1 MMRILFLDSIEKETY
16 GGMEEWIRLVGSGL
30 ADRGH
35 KITIGGRKDSEFL
48 RRVNLS
54 ETGMNF
60 LSLDISGD
68 FNPFTIGS
76 IKSFIKNNEIE
87 FVIVNFTKDIR
98 LGGIA
103 ARWEGSSK
111 VIWSVGLDITKDSLS
126 HKILTPKLIDG
137 VLTPSEA
144 LKKQITKLGYIKPA
158 SVKVI
163 PIGIPKLKDNIDR
176 VDARKK
182 IIDKYNLS
190 EDSIISVTSGRL
202 VNQKGHIYLVEAAV
216 EIIKHYPQIRFLLL
230 GDGPNRIM
238 LEKKISEL
246 NLNKHFIISGMLDN
260 LNDELDAADIM
271 IHPSIEEPYGIAIL
285 EGMRAGLPVVASKVG
300 GIPEVV
306 INHQTAKLVQS
317 KSPSNLSEAVID
329 LLGDKERMKI
339 MGDEGKKRWNS
350 LLNLPNMID
359 NIEKYLFQFSKV
371 ETANG

>member
-1 MMRILFLDSIEKETY
+1 MKILFLDSIETGTY

-48 RRVNLS
+48 RRVSLSNPDINL
-54 ETGMNF
+54 

-76 IKSFIKNNEIE
+76 IKSFIKKNEIE
-87 FVIVNFTKDIR
+87 YVVVNFTKDIR

-103 ARWEGSSK
+103 ARWEGASK

-144 LKKQITKLGYIKPA
+144 LKKQITKFGYIKPEL
-158 SVKVI
+158 VKVI
-163 PIGIPKLKDNIDR
+163 PIGIPKLKGDGNR
-176 VDARKK
+176 AECRKR
-182 IIDKYNLS
+182 INAKYNIT
-190 EDSIISVTSGRL
+190 ENSIISVTSGRF
-202 VNQKGHIYLVEAAV
+202 VNQKGHVYLIEAAI
-216 EIIKHYPQIRFLLL
+216 EIVKHYPEIKFLLL
-230 GDGPNRIM
+230 GDGPNREM

-246 NLNKHFIISGMLDN
+246 NLDKYFIITGMLDN
-260 LNDELDAADIM
+260 LNDELIAADIM

-285 EGMRAGLPVVASKVG
+285 EGMRAGLPVVASEVG

-306 INHQTAKLVQS
+306 INHQTAELVQPESSS
-317 KSPSNLSEAVID
+317 KLSMTVID
-329 LLGDKERMKI
+329 ILSDTERMKKF
-339 MGDEGKKRWNS
+339 GAEGKKRWDTF
-350 LLNLPNMID
+350 LNLPNMID
-359 NIEKYLFQFSKV
+359 GIEKYLVQFSKV
-371 ETANG
+371 EATNG